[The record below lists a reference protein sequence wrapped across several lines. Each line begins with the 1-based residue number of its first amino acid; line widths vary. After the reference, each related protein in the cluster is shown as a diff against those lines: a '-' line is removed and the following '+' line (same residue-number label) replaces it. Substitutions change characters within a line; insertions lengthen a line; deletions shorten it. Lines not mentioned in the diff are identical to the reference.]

1 MGHEGLKQERNEFA
15 CDLEFM
21 ETARHLH
28 GDHNIELKQR
38 VMSKVQPF
46 EGASK
51 GNQKGRKKIM
61 VH

>member
-28 GDHNIELKQR
+28 GDHNIELKT
-38 VMSKVQPF
+38 
-46 EGASK
+46 K
-51 GNQKGRKKIM
+51 GN
-61 VH
+61 V